1 MYTFLNVCKVARKK
15 KTVVRRTKEEAEQTR
30 DQILD
35 AAETLFF
42 ERGVAHT
49 SLEQIARAAGVTRG
63 AVYWHFRDKADLF
76 AAMQKRVRL
85 PQEDVL
91 EELAENGTS
100 DPLETLRESCKG
112 ALATIARDERRQR
125 VCCILMHRCE
135 YVEEMGEPAMR
146 QLRNKEHMIALLI
159 RIFETAQKL
168 GTLAPRWT
176 PLTAA
181 LGLHGL
187 MHGLISD
194 WVNGTIP
201 HDLAEYGPVC
211 VDGFFAAIVAAPSS

>member
-1 MYTFLNVCKVARKK
+1 M
-15 KTVVRRTKEEAEQTR
+15 VRRTKEEAEQTR

-35 AAETLFF
+35 AAENLFF

-63 AVYWHFRDKADLF
+63 AVYWHFRNKIDLF
-76 AAMQKRVRL
+76 EAMQQRTRL

-91 EELAENGTS
+91 EELAENGS
-100 DPLETLRESCKG
+100 DDPMEVLRESCKG
-112 ALATIARDERRQR
+112 ALVTIAQDERRQR
-125 VCCILMHRCE
+125 VCCILLHRCE
-135 YVEEMGEPAMR
+135 YVDDMGEPGIR

-159 RIFETAQKL
+159 RVFETAQKL
-168 GTLAPRWT
+168 GMLASRWT

-181 LGLHGL
+181 LGLHAL

-211 VDGFFAAIVAAPSS
+211 VDGFFAGVVAPPAA

>member
-1 MYTFLNVCKVARKK
+1 M
-15 KTVVRRTKEEAEQTR
+15 VRRTKEEAEQTR

-35 AAETLFF
+35 AAENLFY
-42 ERGVAHT
+42 EHGVAHT

-63 AVYWHFRDKADLF
+63 AVYWHFRNKIDLF
-76 AAMQKRVRL
+76 EAMQQRTRL

-91 EELAENGTS
+91 EELAENGS
-100 DPLETLRESCKG
+100 DDPLEALRDSCKG
-112 ALATIARDERRQR
+112 ALVTIARDDQRRR
-125 VCCILMHRCE
+125 VCCILLHRCE
-135 YVEEMGEPAMR
+135 YVEEMGEPEIR

-168 GTLAPRWT
+168 GTLAPHWT

-194 WVNGTIP
+194 WVNGSIP
-201 HDLAEYGPVC
+201 HDLAEYGPPC
-211 VDGFFAAIVAAPSS
+211 VDGFFEALIARPAKVA

>member
-1 MYTFLNVCKVARKK
+1 M
-15 KTVVRRTKEEAEQTR
+15 VRRTKEEAEQTR
-30 DQILD
+30 DQILN
-35 AAETLFF
+35 AAESLFY

-63 AVYWHFRDKADLF
+63 AVYWHFRDKTDLF
-76 AAMQKRVRL
+76 EAMQQRTRL

-91 EELAENGTS
+91 EELAENGS
-100 DPLETLRESCKG
+100 DDPLEALRDSCKG
-112 ALATIARDERRQR
+112 ALVTIARDEQRRR
-125 VCCILMHRCE
+125 VCCILLHRCE
-135 YVEEMGEPAMR
+135 YVEEMGEPEIR

-168 GTLAPRWT
+168 GTLAPHWT

-194 WVNGTIP
+194 WVNGSIP
-201 HDLAEYGPVC
+201 HDLAEYGPPC
-211 VDGFFAAIVAAPSS
+211 VDGFFEALIARPAKAA